1 MNKRDRSIAN
11 MRSEAQKIY
20 YQRQE
25 IKRLQEENQ
34 ELKERIFVIKN
45 QHKNYVEYL
54 ENFIERL
61 ISNNYVEEPILVEI
75 IRARFKKMV
84 DSNNE

>member
-34 ELKERIFVIKN
+34 ELKERIFAIKN

-61 ISNNYVEEPILVEI
+61 ISNGYVEEAMLVEI